1 MGDADGDERAIEAF
15 SSAVNSGSIDEAL
28 ALLAPDVHWHRP
40 PDVPIT
46 GTLEGV
52 EQVGK
57 MWRALMGPLD
67 RFEIVPSRF
76 EHRSGRVLA
85 TVTFRGSGESGDFE
99 FSGVQVF
106 AIRDG
111 LIAEVHEFRSL
122 DEGRALLS
130 SAPG

>member
-1 MGDADGDERAIEAF
+1 MGEADEDERVIEDF

-46 GTLEGV
+46 GTLEGA

-57 MWRALMGPLD
+57 MWRALMGPLE
-67 RFEIVPSRF
+67 RLEVVPSRF
-76 EHRSGRVLA
+76 EHGGDRVLA

-99 FSGVQVF
+99 FSGAQVF
-106 AIRDG
+106 TIRDG

-122 DEGRALLS
+122 PEARELLS
-130 SAPG
+130 